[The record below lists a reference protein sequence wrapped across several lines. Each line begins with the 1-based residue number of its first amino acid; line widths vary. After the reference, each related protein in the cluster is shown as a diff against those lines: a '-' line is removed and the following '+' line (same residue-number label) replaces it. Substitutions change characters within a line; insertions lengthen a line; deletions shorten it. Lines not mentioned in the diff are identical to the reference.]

1 MIWFHCWK
9 NHYYITFLNYWSSL
23 QWCNWLKI
31 GAEIC
36 SHLRKP
42 IHYQP
47 TDYLRAWQFQSKW
60 AVGDQCTKLFCL
72 KPYIS
77 RLLKSL
83 CSSLQKNK
91 FPGVFTVSYDISK
104 HECHVPPPVDWLRHL
119 GLCGALRY
127 LLEKKLINFLLTIF
141 CIPSPW
147 WHFQLQHNVA
157 IIPCGEIYTN
167 RHHGIFY
174 FTHKKGLVL
183 KLH

>member
-1 MIWFHCWK
+1 M
-9 NHYYITFLNYWSSL
+9 
-23 QWCNWLKI
+23 

-36 SHLRKP
+36 SHSRKP

-47 TDYLRAWQFQSKW
+47 TDYLHAWQFHSKW

-83 CSSLQKNK
+83 CSSLQKKISRCFHCFCMIYLSIN
-91 FPGVFTVSYDISK
+91 VF
-104 HECHVPPPVDWLRHL
+104 VPPPVDWLRHL

-127 LLEKKLINFLLTIF
+127 LLEKKLMNFLLTIF

-147 WHFQLQHNVA
+147 LWHFQLQHNVA
-157 IIPCGEIYTN
+157 TIPCGEIYAN
-167 RHHGIFY
+167 RHHGNSY
-174 FTHKKGLVL
+174 SEYGLQLATLKFTSFSDQFLL
-183 KLH
+183 LM